1 MGRGRGGYG
10 PLMDLTT
17 VLTFLAVAGL
27 AYVTP
32 GPDWFV
38 VMHHAMRSRR
48 DGVLAAV
55 GVQCGLLVH
64 LTAAAV
70 GVAAI
75 LLASATAFTVLKVV
89 GGLYLVWLGV
99 RAWRDGVARWRT
111 VRAEVAQEDPEPSPG
126 AVRVVA
132 TSFLANVLNPKAA
145 LFFVA
150 VLPQFVSAGA
160 PVAPQVVVLG
170 LIDVVLGLAWWGLFV
185 AGVVA
190 IGAVLRGRRAR
201 AAVDLVSGT
210 ALVGLGSAVALTARR
225 T

>member
-1 MGRGRGGYG
+1 MAGPAPGYG
-10 PLMDLTT
+10 PRMDLTT
-17 VLTFLAVAGL
+17 VLAFLAVAGL

-38 VMHHAMRSRR
+38 VMRHAMRSRR
-48 DGVLAAV
+48 DGVLAGV

-111 VRAEVAQEDPEPSPG
+111 VRAEVAREDPEPSPG

-201 AAVDLVSGT
+201 AVVDLVSGT

>member
-38 VMHHAMRSRR
+38 VMRHAMRSRR
-48 DGVLAAV
+48 DGLLAAV

-99 RAWRDGVARWRT
+99 RAWRDGLARWRT
-111 VRAEVAQEDPEPSPG
+111 VRAEVAQEDPDPSPG
-126 AVRVVA
+126 AARVVGS
-132 TSFLANVLNPKAA
+132 SFLANVLNPKAA

-160 PVAPQVVVLG
+160 PVAAQVVVLG

-190 IGAVLRGRRAR
+190 IGVVLRGRRAR
-201 AAVDLVSGT
+201 AAIDVVSGT

-225 T
+225 A

>member
-1 MGRGRGGYG
+1 
-10 PLMDLTT
+10 MDLMT
-17 VLTFLAVAGL
+17 VLAFLGVAGL

-38 VMHHAMRSRR
+38 VMRHAMRSRR
-48 DGVLAAV
+48 DGVLAAI

-89 GGLYLVWLGV
+89 GGLYLVWLGL
-99 RAWRDGVARWRT
+99 RAWRDGYARWRSARET
-111 VRAEVAQEDPEPSPG
+111 VEQETPEPSPG
-126 AVRVVA
+126 AVRVIG

-150 VLPQFVSAGA
+150 VLPQFVGSGA
-160 PVAPQVVVLG
+160 PVPAQVVVLG
-170 LIDVVLGLAWWGLFV
+170 LLDVALGLAWWGVFV
-185 AGVVA
+185 VGVVA
-190 IGAVLRGRRAR
+190 IGTVLRGRRAR
-201 AAVDLVSGT
+201 ATVDLVSGT

>member
-1 MGRGRGGYG
+1 
-10 PLMDLTT
+10 MDLMT
-17 VLTFLAVAGL
+17 VLAFLAVAGL

-38 VMHHAMRSRR
+38 VMRHAMRTRR
-48 DGVLAAV
+48 DGVLAAI

-99 RAWRDGVARWRT
+99 RAWRDGIARWCTARD
-111 VRAEVAQEDPEPSPG
+111 EVAQEDPDPSPG
-126 AVRVVA
+126 AGRVVG

-150 VLPQFVSAGA
+150 VLPQFVGSGA
-160 PVAPQVVVLG
+160 PVAVQVVVLG
-170 LIDVVLGLAWWGLFV
+170 LADVVLGLAWWGVFV
-185 AGVVA
+185 LGIVA
-190 IGAVLRGRRAR
+190 IGTVLRGRRAR
-201 AAVDLVSGT
+201 AVVDTVSGT

>member
-1 MGRGRGGYG
+1 
-10 PLMDLTT
+10 MDLST
-17 VLTFLAVAGL
+17 VLAFLAVAAL

-38 VMHHAMRSRR
+38 VMRHAMRSRR
-48 DGVLAAV
+48 DGVLAGI

-75 LLASATAFTVLKVV
+75 LLASATAFTVLKVI
-89 GGLYLVWLGV
+89 GGAYLVYLGA
-99 RAWRDGVARWRT
+99 RAWRDGVARWRS
-111 VRAEVAQEDPEPSPG
+111 VREEVAQEAPEPSPG
-126 AVRVVA
+126 AVRVVG

-150 VLPQFVSAGA
+150 VLPQFVGSGA
-160 PVAPQVVVLG
+160 PVAAQVVVLG
-170 LIDVVLGLAWWGLFV
+170 LLDVALGLLWWSAFV
-185 AGVVA
+185 LGVVA

-201 AAVDLVSGT
+201 AAVDVVSGT

-225 T
+225 A

>member
-1 MGRGRGGYG
+1 
-10 PLMDLTT
+10 MDLTT
-17 VLTFLAVAGL
+17 VLAFLAVAAL

-38 VMHHAMRSRR
+38 VMRHAMRSRR
-48 DGVLAAV
+48 DGVLAAI

-89 GGLYLVWLGV
+89 GGAYLVYLGV
-99 RAWRDGVARWRT
+99 RAWRDGVTRWRT
-111 VRAEVAQEDPEPSPG
+111 VREEARQEAPEPSPG
-126 AVRVVA
+126 AARVVG

-150 VLPQFVSAGA
+150 VLPQFVGSGA
-160 PVAPQVVVLG
+160 PVAAQVVVLG
-170 LIDVVLGLAWWGLFV
+170 LLDVALGLLWWGVFV
-185 AGVVA
+185 LGVVA
-190 IGAVLRGRRAR
+190 VGAVLRGRRAR